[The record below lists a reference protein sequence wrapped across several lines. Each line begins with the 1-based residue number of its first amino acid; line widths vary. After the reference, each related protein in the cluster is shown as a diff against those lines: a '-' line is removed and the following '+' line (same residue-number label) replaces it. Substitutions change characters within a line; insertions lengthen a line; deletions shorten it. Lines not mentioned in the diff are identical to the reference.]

1 MYNVMAR
8 VGSTM
13 IDAKAQIGLAIDP
26 AVQERQWVARCR
38 EGDEMALTCL
48 ISRHRA
54 RLVRTATNL
63 LRDRH
68 EAEDVAQE
76 SFLKGFREIGK
87 LREDRAFSGYLY
99 RICVRLCMDRL
110 RLKKPELTEF
120 DKVQPH
126 SGGFVE
132 NKVVVEKLLAQLPAE
147 LRTTLV
153 LREMEQLSYE
163 EVAEVMHVPI
173 GTVRS
178 RLHTARERFRKLWL
192 EAMSE

>member
-1 MYNVMAR
+1 
-8 VGSTM
+8 M
-13 IDAKAQIGLAIDP
+13 IEAKTAAPLATDAAA
-26 AVQERQWVARCR
+26 QERQWVSRCR
-38 EGDEMALTCL
+38 SGDEVALGCL
-48 ISRHRA
+48 IARHRN

-76 SFLKGFREIGK
+76 SFLKAFREIAK
-87 LREDRAFSGYLY
+87 LRDDRAFSGYLY

-110 RLKKPELTEF
+110 RLKRAELVEF
-120 DKVQPH
+120 DSAQPH
-126 SGGFVE
+126 SGGTVE
-132 NKVVVEKLLAQLPAE
+132 NRVVIEKLLAQLPAE

-163 EVAEVMHVPI
+163 EVAEVMRVPI

-178 RLHTARERFRKLWL
+178 RLHTARERFRKLWI
-192 EAMSE
+192 EAVGE

>member
-1 MYNVMAR
+1 MNEANIQV
-8 VGSTM
+8 VP
-13 IDAKAQIGLAIDP
+13 IDP
-26 AVQERQWVARCR
+26 AIQERQWVARGR
-38 EGDEMALTCL
+38 AGDEAALTNL
-48 ISRHRA
+48 IARHRN

-76 SFLKGFREIGK
+76 SFLKAFREMAK
-87 LREDRAFSGYLY
+87 LRDDRAFSGYLY

-110 RLKKPELTEF
+110 RLKRAELVEF
-120 DKVQPH
+120 DRAQPH
-126 SGGFVE
+126 EGGTVE
-132 NKVVVEKLLAQLPAE
+132 NRVLIEKLLAQMAPE
-147 LRTTLV
+147 LRATLV

-192 EAMSE
+192 EAMAE

>member
-1 MYNVMAR
+1 
-8 VGSTM
+8 M
-13 IDAKAQIGLAIDP
+13 IDRNLYAAVAVDP
-26 AVQERQWVARCR
+26 VAQERQWVARCR
-38 EGDEMALTCL
+38 QGDETALGFL
-48 ISRHRA
+48 IARHRN
-54 RLVRTATNL
+54 RLIRTATNL

-76 SFLKGFREIGK
+76 AFLKGFREISK
-87 LREDRAFSGYLY
+87 LRDDRAFSGYLY

-110 RLKKPELTEF
+110 RLKRAELTEF
-120 DKVQPH
+120 DSVQPH
-126 SGGFVE
+126 AGGTVE
-132 NKVVVEKLLAQLPAE
+132 NRVVIEKLLAQLPAE

-178 RLHTARERFRKLWL
+178 RLHTARERFRKLWI
-192 EAMSE
+192 EAVGE